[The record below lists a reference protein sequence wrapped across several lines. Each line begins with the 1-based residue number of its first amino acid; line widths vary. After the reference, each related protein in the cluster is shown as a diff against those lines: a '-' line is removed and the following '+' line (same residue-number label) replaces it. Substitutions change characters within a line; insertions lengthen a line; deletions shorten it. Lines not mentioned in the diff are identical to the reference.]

1 VGSADVVF
9 LVLGLVIVQGGRQT
23 MLDDPGLGWHL
34 RNIDAMRAAGGW
46 LTVDPFSQPR
56 AGQPPDGAPWYSN
69 QWLGELPLWLG
80 ERWAGL
86 EGIAVVCALFLALLL
101 SCLYRMLLRDGL
113 PWPLAAFWTA
123 LAALGTACSW
133 VARPNLFTL
142 FFMLLTARVCEQ
154 FHLGRCSRKAALWL
168 LPLFAV
174 WANVHG
180 GFVAGFTLLGAA
192 LAVEVALALLALDGG
207 ERRAARGRAFHLA
220 LLVGG
225 TFAATLCNPYGFSL
239 YPWLFQLLGD
249 PYFMGLHHEWKSPDF
264 HQTGSF
270 RYELLLLV
278 FPLLLAASKR
288 RPTLVE
294 LALTIPWLHFALTG
308 FRYVPVWVVLAVPVM
323 ARASA
328 EVPWLQALAGRWGQ
342 AGEGKGLFAPWMGRL
357 PWAWSAAIALAFLG
371 WARWQ
376 EGRFARHKHD
386 FIPVT
391 ALDRLLELHRERPQA
406 VVFHGY
412 DWGGYLTWHG
422 WPGFRNWIDDRNEV
436 QGKEHIEEY
445 FSIVRA
451 DPGWEQKLDRA
462 GVAFVCL
469 HPGAPLALC
478 LGERE
483 GEGQRLAA
491 VTGAGSL
498 AVGDDWREV
507 YRDRFA
513 VIFERRQARS
523 P

>member
-1 VGSADVVF
+1 M
-9 LVLGLVIVQGGRQT
+9 VLALVIIQAGRQT

-34 RNIDAMRAAGGW
+34 RNIDAMRAEGGW
-46 LTVDPFSQPR
+46 LTIDPFSQPR
-56 AGQPPDGAPWYSN
+56 PEQPPGGIPWYSN

-86 EGIAVVCALFLALLL
+86 EGIAVVSALLL
-101 SCLYRMLLRDGL
+101 ALMLRCLYRMLLRDGL
-113 PWPLAAFWTA
+113 PWPLAVFWTA
-123 LAALGTACSW
+123 LAGLGTACSW

-154 FHLGRCSRKAALWL
+154 FHLGKCSRKATLWL

-180 GFVAGFTLLGAA
+180 GFVAGFTVLGAT
-192 LAVEVALALLALDGG
+192 LAVEVALSFFALERG
-207 ERRAARGRAFHLA
+207 ERRAARDRAGQMG
-220 LLVGG
+220 LLLGG
-225 TFAATLCNPYGFSL
+225 AFLATLCNPYGLSL
-239 YPWLFQLLGD
+239 YSWLFQLLGD

-270 RYELLLLV
+270 RYELLILL
-278 FPLLLAASKR
+278 FPLLLAVSKR

-294 LALTIPWLHFALTG
+294 LAVTLPWLHFALTG
-308 FRYVPVWVVLAVPVM
+308 FRYVPVWVMLAVPVM

-328 EVPWLQALAGRWGQ
+328 EVPWLQTLARRWRLG
-342 AGEGKGLFAPWMGRL
+342 GEGKGLFAPFNGNV
-357 PWAWSAAIALAFLG
+357 PWAWSAVIALAFLG

-376 EGRFARHKHD
+376 EGRFARHKQD

-391 ALDRLLELHRERPQA
+391 ALDRLLELHQGRPQA

-422 WPGFRNWIDDRNEV
+422 WPAFRNWIDDRNEV
-436 QGKEHIEEY
+436 QGKDHIEDY

-451 DPGWEQKLDRA
+451 DPGWEQKLERA
-462 GVAFVCL
+462 RAEFVCI
-469 HPGAPLALC
+469 HPGAPLALS
-478 LGERE
+478 LSER
-483 GEGQRLAA
+483 AA
-491 VTGAGSL
+491 EERRVATDTVSSHPGPPHG
-498 AVGDDWREV
+498 WREV

-513 VIFERRQARS
+513 VIFERRRPS
-523 P
+523 PP